1 MNIYCVTLHS
11 ELRDISFQNKIIN
24 KYPLSVNLRS
34 TSPALTNQ
42 GDMSRQEA
50 LKTSVSLLN
59 IPLDMALLGKKR
71 NSKSKSPIRRSLSPN
86 TKLKDDKKNK
96 NDVDEGTSDL
106 ANFRVPNKLYVIR
119 QKVADPF
126 VNPNQ
131 DYYHNTNQNIMPV
144 SMPHSRLGT

>member
-1 MNIYCVTLHS
+1 MTLHS

-24 KYPLSVNLRS
+24 NFPLFVNLRS
-34 TSPALTNQ
+34 TSPALTDQ

-59 IPLDMALLGKKR
+59 KPLDMALLGKKR

-96 NDVDEGTSDL
+96 NYVDEGTSDL
-106 ANFRVPNKLYVIR
+106 ANVKSS
-119 QKVADPF
+119 K
-126 VNPNQ
+126 
-131 DYYHNTNQNIMPV
+131 
-144 SMPHSRLGT
+144 